1 MVIKAIFNPDVI
13 LFQEHRVLLT
23 GTPLQNNVE
32 ELFSL
37 LNFLEPAQFPSQH
50 HFLMEFGN
58 LKTESQVEKLKMV
71 CAVLRYLTLSTLT
84 LL

>member
-1 MVIKAIFNPDVI
+1 MGNLVGVKE
-13 LFQEHRVLLT
+13 LTLLCYFQEHRVLLT

-50 HFLMEFGN
+50 VFLMEFGN
-58 LKTESQVEKLKMV
+58 LKTENQVEKLKLV
-71 CAVLRYLTLSTLT
+71 GRSADV
-84 LL
+84 